1 MDLALMETFVA
12 VAEAGSVATAAREL
26 HLSQSSVSRQI
37 QRLEHQ
43 TGLELFVRRGGHALE
58 VSDAGRRVLALGGE
72 LLSQA
77 DRIDHELRTIAGGAD
92 GHVVLGIGSM
102 ILALPEVADAL
113 RDFHLAHPAIHVDL
127 VESHHYAETIAELAR
142 DELDAAVHTVPVD
155 HDPELATV
163 PIGTVTPRIVVGNDH
178 PLADRERIT
187 IDDVATERFAFLEG
201 SAGLEVFD
209 ALCARTGIAPTI
221 GHRCSQVMTL
231 ATVVAAGMA
240 ITMILGTDVRQP
252 TMFWN
257 VPVVSIAFD
266 AELVEPLEGALFWRR
281 DRAPSPAART
291 FLEHV
296 GATLSRNA

>member
-1 MDLALMETFVA
+1 MDLALLETFVA
-12 VAEAGSVATAAREL
+12 VAEAGSVATAARDL
-26 HLSQSSVSRQI
+26 HLSQSSVSRQV

-92 GHVVLGIGSM
+92 GRVVLGIGSM

-113 RDFHLAHPAIHVDL
+113 RDFHRDHPSIHIDL
-127 VESHHYAETIAELAR
+127 VESHHYAETMAELAR
-142 DELDAAVHTVPVD
+142 DELDAAVHTLPLD
-155 HDPELATV
+155 HDPDLATV
-163 PIGTVTPRIVVGNDH
+163 PIGPVTPRIVVGIDH
-178 PLADRERIT
+178 PLAERERIT
-187 IDDVATERFAFLEG
+187 LDDVAAERFGFLEG

-209 ALCARTGIAPTI
+209 ALCARTGVAPPI
-221 GHRCSQVMTL
+221 GHRCGQVMTL
-231 ATVVAAGMA
+231 ATLIAAGMA

-266 AELVEPLEGALFWRR
+266 VELEEPLEGALFWRR
-281 DRAPSPAART
+281 DRSLSPAATT

-296 GATLSRNA
+296 GATLSRGA